1 MRSLVVLGKQ
11 FCGFL
16 LIENQILNCLIV
28 ELTNCRKNDKKV
40 SFLGYYFVIELLSSK
55 FSPHSQV
62 L

>member
-28 ELTNCRKNDKKV
+28 ELTN
-40 SFLGYYFVIELLSSK
+40 
-55 FSPHSQV
+55 
-62 L
+62 